1 MKWNNSRKLISLVLI
16 AAMLLSA
23 GMVAA
28 TMENTEDIGTVRIL
42 TNVTGGKDDA
52 EMLLFA
58 EAFGKGINGTVIME
72 KPAANYGEVMMNKLN
87 SGEQYDLLYVS
98 LQQLY
103 DMQADEILTDL
114 TDWVKESPILGDP
127 EVIPEKEWE
136 QLTIDERIWGSFNKT
151 EVHKLPAVNKVIADK
166 AGVNLEEVEATLEG
180 YHELFKSLQAAG
192 GPGFYAFNT
201 HIPGLHDLQPWFAAV
216 DLKMGFAKHDDGSLY
231 VPIATEAAIPVWE
244 WFAQLYYE
252 GLLDPDSLINTT
264 GEMRNKMMA
273 GQTGLVVDWAAW
285 VGLYNVRSGANYPDV
300 VNVVPLGGV
309 KNSKGEFML
318 SRGDPS
324 IWVIPINAQN
334 PEGAFK
340 ALEYMATQEG
350 GQLFSIGIEGHDYT
364 MQDGK
369 VVLTEI
375 GISHGND
382 HGAPVPAS
390 RKYEFP
396 VPLNPGFA
404 EAMEFLPYAT
414 LDMSTDKTATYKE
427 IVAKYATEIIIASK
441 TAAEGVAAMQA
452 ELKDRGVID

>member
-1 MKWNNSRKLISLVLI
+1 MMKGIYLKKMFSLALAMVMALSLGL
-16 AAMLLSA
+16 AAAA
-23 GMVAA
+23 GAEG
-28 TMENTEDIGTVRIL
+28 ENIGTVKIL
-42 TNVTGGKDDA
+42 TNVTGGKDEA

-72 KPAANYGEVMMNKLN
+72 KPASNYGEVMMNKLN
-87 SGEQYDLLYVS
+87 AGEQYDLIYVS

-114 TDWVKESPILGDP
+114 TDWIKASPILGDTETVP
-127 EVIPEKEWE
+127 AQEWE
-136 QLTIDERIWGSFNKT
+136 QLTINGRIWGGFNKT
-151 EVHKLPAVNKVIADK
+151 EVHKLPAVNKVVADK
-166 AGVNLEEVEATLEG
+166 AGVNLAEVEPTLEG
-180 YHELFKSLQAAG
+180 YHELFTKLQAAG
-192 GPGFYAFNT
+192 GEGFYAFNT

-216 DLKMGFAKHDDGSLY
+216 DLKMGFAKNEDGSLY
-231 VPIATEAAIPVWE
+231 VPIATEASIPVWE
-244 WFAQLYYE
+244 WFARLYAE
-252 GLLDPDSLINTT
+252 GLMDPDCLINTT
-264 GEMRNKMMA
+264 GDMRNKMMA

-324 IWVIPINAQN
+324 IWVIPVNAAN
-334 PEGAFK
+334 PQGAFK

-350 GQLFSIGIEGHDYT
+350 GQLLSIGIEGHDYT
-364 MQDGK
+364 LEDGK
-369 VVLTEI
+369 VKMTEI

-382 HGAPVPAS
+382 HGAPVPTS
-390 RKYEFP
+390 RKYVFP

-414 LDMSTDKTATYKE
+414 LDLSNEKTATYKE
-427 IVAKYATEIIIASK
+427 IVAKYATEIIIGTK

-452 ELKDRGVID
+452 ELKDRGVI